1 MKLLILHNRY
11 RFAGGEDRVVQAE
24 KRLLEANGH
33 EVILLEENNHSI
45 ISVWDTFVAA
55 GGAIYSFAAKN
66 RVEAEISRFCPE
78 IVHVHNFFPLLSPA
92 VYDACYSA
100 GVPVVQTLHN
110 YRLAC
115 PKAMP
120 FRDGKTCED
129 CIGKLIPWSSVVH
142 ACYRNS
148 HLQSSVV
155 ATMSTWHRLRGTWH
169 KRVDAYIVF
178 THFQKEK
185 MVQAGLPTEKIYIKP
200 NFVFHADFPHK
211 DSQCGKGNY
220 ILFVG
225 RLSEEKGVSVLID
238 AYIQNNLSIP
248 LKIVGD
254 GPLRQVLQ
262 AKAQNAGYENLI
274 EFLGFQDK
282 SKVLRLMHN
291 ANFLVIPSIW
301 YEGFPLTIVEAFA
314 CSLPVLAPKLG
325 SMAEIVEDGVNGLHF
340 EAGNSQDLAAKI
352 NWAIKHPEVMAATG
366 KNCRST
372 YESQYTSEAN
382 YNQLMKIYQEVIDK
396 AKFKFRNKL

>member
-24 KRLLEANGH
+24 KSLLEANGH
-33 EVILLEENNHSI
+33 EVILLEENNRSI
-45 ISVWDTFVAA
+45 VSIWDTFVAA

-66 RVEAEISRFCPE
+66 RVEAEINRFRPE

-92 VYDACYSA
+92 VYDACSST

-129 CIGKLIPWSSVVH
+129 CIGKLMPVSSVVH
-142 ACYRNS
+142 ACYRKS
-148 HLQSSVV
+148 YLQSSVV
-155 ATMSTWHRLRGTWH
+155 ATMATWHWLRGTWQ

-178 THFQKEK
+178 TKFQKAK
-185 MVQAGLPTEKIYIKP
+185 MVQAGLPAKKIYIKP
-200 NFVFHADFPHK
+200 NFIFHTDFSPK
-211 DSQCGKGNY
+211 DTKLGNY
-220 ILFVG
+220 LLFVG

-238 AYIQNNLSIP
+238 AYLQNNLSIP

-254 GPLRQVLQ
+254 GPLRQTLQ
-262 AKAQNAGYENLI
+262 AKVQNAGYSSLI
-274 EFLGFQDK
+274 EFLGFQEQ
-282 SKVLRLMHN
+282 SVILRLMHD
-291 ANFLVIPSIW
+291 AKFLVVPSIW
-301 YEGFPLTIVEAFA
+301 YEGFPLAIIEAFA

-325 SMAEIVEDGVNGLHF
+325 SMAEIVDDKINGLHF
-340 EAGNSQDLAAKI
+340 EAGNSHDLADKI
-352 NWAIKHPEVMAATG
+352 NWAIKHPKFLAVTSQNA
-366 KNCRST
+366 RFT
-372 YESQYTSEAN
+372 YESNYTSEAN
-382 YNQLMKIYQEVIDK
+382 YEQLMKIYQEIINNYKLKFDK
-396 AKFKFRNKL
+396 RL

>member
-45 ISVWDTFVAA
+45 VSVWDTFVAA

-66 RVEAEISRFCPE
+66 RVEAEIRRFCPE

-120 FRDGKTCED
+120 FRDGNTCED

-155 ATMSTWHRLRGTWH
+155 ATMSTWHRLQGTWQ
-169 KRVDAYIVF
+169 KRVNAYIVF
-178 THFQKEK
+178 THFQKQK
-185 MVQAGLPTEKIYIKP
+185 MVQARLPPEKIYIKP
-200 NFVFHADFPHK
+200 NFVFHTDCVHK
-211 DSQCGKGNY
+211 DSQYNNY

-225 RLSEEKGVSVLID
+225 RLSEEKGVSLLID
-238 AYIQNNLSIP
+238 AYVQNNLSIP

-254 GPLRQVLQ
+254 GPLRLGLQ
-262 AKAQNAGYENLI
+262 AKVQNAGFSNLI
-274 EFLGFQDK
+274 EFLGFQDQ
-282 SKVLRLMHN
+282 STVFQLMHN
-291 ANFLVIPSIW
+291 AKFLVIPSIW
-301 YEGFPLTIVEAFA
+301 YEAFPLTIVEAFA

-340 EAGNSQDLAAKI
+340 EARNPQDLAAKI
-352 NWAIKHPEVMAATG
+352 NWAIKHSEVMGTIG
-366 KNCRST
+366 KNARST
-372 YESQYTSEAN
+372 YELKYTSEAN
-382 YNQLMKIYQEVIDK
+382 YNQLIKIYQEVIDK
-396 AKFKFRNKL
+396 AKFKLGNKF